1 MEDAVKTAPIDGR
14 RAPLEIEV
22 SDEAIRSR
30 CVSLELRD
38 QDITLARALHEAMKS
53 ADMQRLTALF
63 PDLATPHDQ
72 ADAVAA
78 RSIAGLEQPLKA
90 YFAQITACDF
100 SPEALR
106 SSLAPWRQLN
116 DLGLKPET
124 PCNVFCRYLTLVGEE
139 IAKRVDPAERAD
151 ALAAMQKIVLFN
163 LGLINLLLIREEN
176 ANFRQMMLYDT
187 ATDLPNRFLST
198 NHLSQE
204 IFIARQEGSSLG
216 FMAVN
221 LIFISRLLGTP
232 GHPGA
237 EDLTRQ
243 VAERLKGML
252 RKLDILGHIGPREFG
267 IILPR
272 VKNEGQAMLAAN
284 KVQRTLED
292 PFKLGNLLVKVQSS
306 IGICLHPAYGHDA
319 DTLIKLAE
327 TAGAEASRTGIP
339 YVVYRPELDEEDLQ
353 RKVLE
358 LELREAMEGNELMLY
373 FQPQMDLKSG
383 RIDSAEALVRWKNR
397 RDDFIPAHSIVE
409 MAESSGLMSAL
420 TIWVV
425 NTALRQCASLRRDGI
440 DLRISVNLSAS
451 NLAESELPEFIEQ
464 ALKTWSVPPD
474 RLMLELTEGS
484 MIQDMGQ
491 TLDVMLQLKSIGVLW
506 SIDDFGT
513 GYSSLAYLRKLP
525 VHELKID
532 QAFVHNMLKVA
543 GDASIV
549 RTVLDL
555 AHNFGLEAVA
565 EGVEDAVTM
574 QALKDLG
581 CDKIQG
587 YYLSRAVPE
596 EDFKAW
602 WIERTQTAAVL

>member
-1 MEDAVKTAPIDGR
+1 MEDGIKTAPIDVQ
-14 RAPLEIEV
+14 RATLEIEV
-22 SDEAIRSR
+22 SDEAIQSR
-30 CVSLELRD
+30 CDSLDLRSND
-38 QDITLARALHEAMKS
+38 VALARALHKAMGS

-63 PDLATPHDQ
+63 PDLVAHNGQ

-78 RSIAGLEQPLKA
+78 KSMAGLEQPLKA

-100 SPEALR
+100 SSAALR
-106 SSLAPWRQLN
+106 KGLAPWRQLN

-124 PCNVFCRYLTLVGEE
+124 PCNVFCRYLTLAGEE
-139 IAKRVDPAERAD
+139 IVNSVDAPERGA
-151 ALAAMQKIVLFN
+151 ALVAMQKIVLFN
-163 LGLINLLLIREEN
+163 LGLINFVLIREEN
-176 ANFRQMMLYDT
+176 ANFRQMMLYDA
-187 ATDLPNRFLST
+187 ATGLPNRFLST

-204 IFIARQEGSSLG
+204 LFIAGQEGSSLA

-221 LIFISRLLGTP
+221 LSFVSRLLGTP
-232 GHPGA
+232 GHPNA
-237 EDLTRQ
+237 EDLAKI
-243 VAERLKGML
+243 VAQRLKGML
-252 RKLDILGHIGPREFG
+252 RKLDILGRIGRTEFG

-272 VKNEGQAMLAAN
+272 VKNEGHAMLAAN
-284 KVQRTLED
+284 KVQRTLEE
-292 PFKLGNLLVKVQSS
+292 PFKLGNLLVTVHSS
-306 IGICLHPAYGHDA
+306 IGVCLHPAYGHDA
-319 DTLIKLAE
+319 ETLIELAE
-327 TAGAEASRTGIP
+327 TAGAEAARAGIP
-339 YVVYRPELDEEDLQ
+339 YVVYRTELSEENLQ

-358 LELREAMEGNELMLY
+358 LELREALEGNELMLY

-397 RDDFIPAHSIVE
+397 RDEFIPAHSIVE
-409 MAESSGLMSAL
+409 MAETCGLMTAL

-451 NLAESELPEFIEQ
+451 NLAEPELPEFIEQ

-484 MIQDMGQ
+484 MIQDISQ
-491 TLDVMLQLKSIGVLW
+491 TLDVMLQLKRICVLW

-532 QAFVHNMLKVA
+532 QVFIRNMLKVT

-555 AHNFGLEAVA
+555 AHNFELEVVA
-565 EGVEDAVTM
+565 EGVEDAITM
-574 QALKDLG
+574 HALKDLG

-587 YYLSRAVPE
+587 HYVSRAVPE

-602 WIERTQTAAVL
+602 WIERTQTAAVS